1 VLLARLPCVDSA
13 PRKRSGVSADLSV
26 YRITGTVPV
35 PVQSIPV
42 PVKRHRGEPGHT
54 PVPVPV
60 RGETSSGRAR
70 CALVG
75 RDGCEVRL
83 CEPCA
88 LASSVSRVCPTCPVC
103 PVRDVGPVLAWPSS
117 VLGPG
122 SPRCFFEPTA
132 RFIHKYSIG

>member
-1 VLLARLPCVDSA
+1 MLLARLPCVDSA

-35 PVQSIPV
+35 PVQSI
-42 PVKRHRGEPGHT
+42 

-88 LASSVSRVCPTCPVC
+88 LASSVSRVCPARVPCVPCVMS
-103 PVRDVGPVLAWPSS
+103 VRSSPGRPRSS

-132 RFIHKYSIG
+132 RFIQYWLMLQTRAVTTL

>member
-1 VLLARLPCVDSA
+1 MLLARLPCVDSA

-42 PVKRHRGEPGHT
+42 PV
-54 PVPVPV
+54 PV

-75 RDGCEVRL
+75 RDGCEV
-83 CEPCA
+83 C
-88 LASSVSRVCPTCPVC
+88 
-103 PVRDVGPVLAWPSS
+103 
-117 VLGPG
+117 
-122 SPRCFFEPTA
+122 
-132 RFIHKYSIG
+132 